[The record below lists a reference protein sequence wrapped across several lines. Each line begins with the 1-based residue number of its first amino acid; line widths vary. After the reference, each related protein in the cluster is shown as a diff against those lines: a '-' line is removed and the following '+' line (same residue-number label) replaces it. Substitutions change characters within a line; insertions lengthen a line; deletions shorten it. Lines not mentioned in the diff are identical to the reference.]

1 MWVWQ
6 GSLEA
11 RTPGPR
17 VRQSGQRAR
26 RPRRAARQ
34 ARPCNDHPADRRVS
48 ATGQQSRP
56 SGPESC
62 PTPKTA
68 PSSWPSPFPPPA
80 PGNGAV
86 CCVLS
91 HIGRVLVDGG
101 QLGQQPSAGPLVRAA
116 LGQLSQHVHL
126 VPEHVGR
133 HPIPAGPGSEGKSAG
148 RRRAWA
154 GAGVV
159 SASLCRR
166 DPHIKGHLADQVVT
180 GGSGGRPR
188 QRSRP
193 GVAQQ

>member
-1 MWVWQ
+1 MPGVRARGYVWAWQ

-101 QLGQQPSAGPLVRAA
+101 QLGQQPSAGPRSVSFRSTSTSFRSMSGVIPFLPAPAVRAN
-116 LGQLSQHVHL
+116 
-126 VPEHVGR
+126 
-133 HPIPAGPGSEGKSAG
+133 
-148 RRRAWA
+148 
-154 GAGVV
+154 
-159 SASLCRR
+159 
-166 DPHIKGHLADQVVT
+166 
-180 GGSGGRPR
+180 
-188 QRSRP
+188 RP
-193 GVAQQ
+193 GGGERGRALVWCAPASAAGTLTSRAIWQTKS